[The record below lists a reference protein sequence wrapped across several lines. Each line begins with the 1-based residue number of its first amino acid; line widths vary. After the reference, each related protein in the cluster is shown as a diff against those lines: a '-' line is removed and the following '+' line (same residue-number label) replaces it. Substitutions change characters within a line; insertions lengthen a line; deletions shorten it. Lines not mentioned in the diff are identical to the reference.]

1 MSALS
6 VEHKFMLMQLLCK
19 YDEDLTELLC
29 NLFMTV
35 AEKLFCFFRYI
46 NEDKQMKKTNYGILI
61 ALICSAIL
69 AACGLQED
77 NNSETYGQMSAPTY
91 ELHIEGTGNAESA
104 DGRTYKCSMNELN
117 SYLSEFESDS
127 PYFYADIRVTEFSAE
142 SSYGNDFNMLV
153 SLSGDAEVTWHCF
166 DSLEQME
173 DALDER
179 SEKTTNGK
187 VDEETNGEIQLV
199 YYSFPLPENFH
210 ALDCYRTLEDCLGTE
225 GWEIRAV
232 SSDNGNMYYFSQE
245 TNGQGDGY
253 LYLSDSNFTVQ
264 NLVIKNGYAYGLAL
278 KENSFSAVSGELDLL
293 FYRFLGNFGRN
304 TFYGWGLN
312 EEHLYWID
320 HEERITE
327 EEGSE
332 GRFVEVRGIDTNW
345 EQSREQLMRY
355 FGMMKEAVYEVP
367 LSDDGPTLELHF
379 SLVQGISVPDYKIF
393 LLNGF
398 CMDEEYN
405 MTVTDKETGQ
415 VLQENTVKLSIELP
429 DTVYFADLNGD
440 GLKDIRIDRPV
451 HISGARAATDKW
463 TPPSYMLWNPEAEQF
478 EKKTEKEVQNSLL
491 ANRNG
496 LTEEEQ
502 AEKTLRERRDFFVP
516 LKQLP
521 SWANPDKYIELTVE
535 AEEYVVQP
543 GDTLWSISEN
553 LLGSGLSWTMLQRE
567 GNAPKDPNL
576 LLPGEVI
583 HIPEHP
589 LYIRMDP
596 YSRGGLSSPG
606 RYQIEYPD
614 GFGHYSLTD
623 DVSYFGL
630 AKENKLFYT
639 VLANEM
645 EENALSNDWET
656 FKAEVIRCSEEIC
669 QGRVSNL
676 IFEKYKVKDGC
687 DMYGYSFEY
696 DTGDYSIELTC
707 FIRLG
712 KTNMVEVIGVRKK
725 EPNTVL
731 LNTTRYVAASFID
744 YGQPS
749 NITIGGGEPN
759 VGADDWAYPHLHNL
773 FRSLQNRFGE

>member
-1 MSALS
+1 
-6 VEHKFMLMQLLCK
+6 
-19 YDEDLTELLC
+19 
-29 NLFMTV
+29 
-35 AEKLFCFFRYI
+35 
-46 NEDKQMKKTNYGILI
+46 MKKTNYGILI
-61 ALICSAIL
+61 ALMCSAIFT
-69 AACGLQED
+69 ACGLQED
-77 NNSETYGQMSAPTY
+77 NDSETYGQVSAPTSDLY
-91 ELHIEGTGNAESA
+91 MEGTGNVESIESA
-104 DGRTYKCSMNELN
+104 DGRTYKCSMKELN
-117 SYLSEFESDS
+117 PYLSEFEPES
-127 PYFYADIRVTEFSAE
+127 PYFYADILVTEFSAE

-153 SLSGDAEVTWHCF
+153 SLSGDAEVTWHYL
-166 DSLEQME
+166 DSLEQLE

-179 SEKTTNGK
+179 
-187 VDEETNGEIQLV
+187 DENTMNGEIQLI
-199 YYSFPLPENFH
+199 YYSFPLPEDFH
-210 ALDCYRTLEDCLGTE
+210 ALNCYRTMEERLGTE
-225 GWEIRAV
+225 ECEIHAV
-232 SSDNGNMYYFSQE
+232 STDNGNIYYFSQE
-245 TNGQGDGY
+245 MNGQGNGY
-253 LYLSDSNFTVQ
+253 LYLSDSKLTVQ

-278 KENSFSAVSGELDLL
+278 KETSFSAVSEEINLL
-293 FYRFLGNFGRN
+293 FYRFQGNYGRD
-304 TFYGWGLN
+304 TFYGWGLK
-312 EEHLYWID
+312 EEQLYWID

-327 EEGSE
+327 EEGSD

-345 EQSREQLMRY
+345 EQSGEHLMKY
-355 FGMMKEAVYEVP
+355 FGMMKEADYEVS
-367 LSDDGPTLELHF
+367 LSEDGPTLTFHF
-379 SLVQGISVPDYKIF
+379 SLGKEISVPDYKIF

-415 VLQENTVKLSIELP
+415 VLQEGAVKLSIELP
-429 DTVYFADLNGD
+429 DTIHFVDLNGD

-463 TPPSYMLWNPEAEQF
+463 TPPTYMLWNPTAGQF

-502 AEKTLRERRDFFVP
+502 AEKTLRERRDFFVL

-521 SWANPDKYIELTVE
+521 SWASPDKYIELTVE
-535 AEEYVVQP
+535 AGEYVVQP

-553 LLGSGLSWTMLQRE
+553 LLGSGSSWTMLQRE

-589 LYIRMDP
+589 LYIRRDP

-614 GFGHYSLTD
+614 GFGHYELTD
-623 DVSYFGL
+623 DVSYYGL
-630 AKENKLFYT
+630 TKENKLFYT
-639 VLANEM
+639 VLVNEM
-645 EENALSNDWET
+645 EENALSNGWEA

-669 QGRVSNL
+669 PGRVSNL
-676 IFEKYKVKDGC
+676 QFEKYKVKDGC

-744 YGQPS
+744 YGEPS
-749 NITIGGGEPN
+749 NISIGGGEPN

-773 FRSLQNRFGE
+773 FRSLQNRFGK